1 MNISMCF
8 FGLALSAIDVHSP
21 HTSFE
26 KRTRP
31 PAMFDRHEPP
41 SRRGFLFL
49 AAAATTSLILPA
61 GDALAAK
68 PKAKAKAKVKQA
80 VVAPSSPVPVRPSS
94 TRSLKLQIVNTGER
108 FDAVYWRDGNYLPE
122 ATRRL
127 DTLLRDYKAGAVTH
141 MDPNLYDQMWEL
153 YQRLGSSEPWRVISA
168 YRSPRTNAAAR
179 KSQRGVARNSFHIH
193 GRALDIDLADRSV
206 RAIRQAAMSLQ
217 AGGVGQYPRSDFV
230 HIDTGPVRSW
240 G

>member
-1 MNISMCF
+1 MI
-8 FGLALSAIDVHSP
+8 
-21 HTSFE
+21 
-26 KRTRP
+26 
-31 PAMFDRHEPP
+31 DRHEPP

-49 AAAATTSLILPA
+49 AAAASASLILPA

-68 PKAKAKAKVKQA
+68 PKAKRALST
-80 VVAPSSPVPVRPSS
+80 APSAPVPVRPSS
-94 TRSLKLQIVNTGER
+94 TRALKLQIVNTGER
-108 FDAVYWRDGNYLPE
+108 FDAVYWRDGNYVPE
-122 ATRRL
+122 ATRKL
-127 DTLLRDYKAGAVTH
+127 DTLLRDYKAGAVTR
-141 MDPNLYDQMWEL
+141 MDPKLYDQMWEI
-153 YQRLGSSEPWRVISA
+153 YQRLESSEPWRVISA

-179 KSQRGVARNSFHIH
+179 KSHGGVARNSFHIQ

>member
-1 MNISMCF
+1 MYF
-8 FGLALSAIDVHSP
+8 FGLALSGARVHSAS
-21 HTSFE
+21 TEFDE
-26 KRTRP
+26 RTRP

-49 AAAATTSLILPA
+49 AAAAATSLILPS

-68 PKAKAKAKVKQA
+68 PKAKRA

-94 TRSLKLQIVNTGER
+94 TRALKLQIVNTGER
-108 FDAVYWRDGNYLPE
+108 FDAVDWRDGKYLPE

-127 DTLLRDYKAGAVTH
+127 DALLRDYKIGAVTH
-141 MDPNLYDQMWEL
+141 MDPKLYDQMWEL
-153 YQRLGSSEPWRVISA
+153 HQRLGSSEPWRVISA

-179 KSQRGVARNSFHIH
+179 KSHGGVARNSFHIH

-206 RAIRQAAMSLQ
+206 RAIRQAAVSLQ

>member
-1 MNISMCF
+1 MCF
-8 FGLALSAIDVHSP
+8 FGLALSAAGVHSP

-41 SRRGFLFL
+41 SRRSFLFF
-49 AAAATTSLILPA
+49 AAAAATSLILPA

-68 PKAKAKAKVKQA
+68 PKAKAKRP

-94 TRSLKLQIVNTGER
+94 TRALKLQVVNTGER
-108 FDAVYWRDGNYLPE
+108 FDAVYWRDGSYLPE

-127 DTLLRDYKAGAVTH
+127 DTLLRDYKIGAVTH
-141 MDPNLYDQMWEL
+141 MDPKLYDQMWEL
-153 YQRLGSSEPWRVISA
+153 HQRLGSSEPWRVISA

-206 RAIRQAAMSLQ
+206 RAIREAAMSLQ